1 MRMNKWVASIVGRIP
16 LAQLLVEQIKNN
28 PIGYRIANGI
38 FWSVAGTVISR
49 GLTLLAM
56 LFVARIL
63 GKSAFGELGMIESSV
78 GMFGTFAGFG
88 LAITATKYVGE
99 LRKTDPDRTGR
110 ILGLSGITALSTGI
124 FFTIILFILAP
135 WFTSHVLNAPHLEE
149 IFKIG
154 AFLVLL
160 NAVNGAQLGAL
171 AGFEAFKAIA
181 RINLFCGLISFP
193 MLITGAYVNGLTGT
207 VYAQVL
213 NLVVNWF
220 LSYVA
225 LRKEAS
231 RRNIPILIKSC
242 TQELPILWKFSLPA
256 VLGYIM
262 VGPANWGASA
272 MLVNQPDGYSEMG
285 IFAATN
291 QWYIALM
298 FIPRLLGNVMLP
310 VLSEFNGQA
319 QSAQSHKILITTIKT
334 SVVITLPII
343 IIASIAS
350 PFIMSLYGAGFRQ
363 GWPTFIV
370 ILMTTAL
377 EILITTVGASLAA
390 SGKLWISFKWNAC
403 WAVSFLFLT
412 QLLIDFGAL
421 GLAAAK
427 FISYL
432 GLTTYIMI
440 YVIRLSNSKKTI
452 NPKIK

>member
-1 MRMNKWVASIVGRIP
+1 MNKWVASIVRRIP
-16 LAQLLVEQIKNN
+16 FAQLMVERINN
-28 PIGYRIANGI
+28 HPIGYRLAKGV
-38 FWSVAGTVISR
+38 FWSVVGTVISR

-63 GKSAFGELGMIESSV
+63 GKSGFGELGMIESSI

-99 LRKTDPDRTGR
+99 LRITDPDRAGR

-124 FFTIILFILAP
+124 FFTVILFLFAP
-135 WFTSHVLNAPHLEE
+135 WFTSHILNASHLEDV
-149 IFKIG
+149 FKIG

-193 MLITGAYVNGLTGT
+193 MLITGAFVNGLTGT
-207 VYAQVL
+207 VCAQVL
-213 NLVVNWF
+213 NLVVNCF
-220 LSYVA
+220 LSYLT
-225 LRKEAS
+225 LRKEAY
-231 RRNIPILIKSC
+231 RCNIPILIKSC
-242 TQELPILWKFSLPA
+242 TQEMPILWKFSLPA

-272 MLVNQPDGYSEMG
+272 ILVNQPDGYSEMG

-291 QWYIALM
+291 QWYVALM

-310 VLSEFNGQA
+310 VLSEFNGQDKMA
-319 QSAQSHKILITTIKT
+319 ESHKILITAIKT
-334 SVVITLPII
+334 SVIVTLPII

-350 PFIMSLYGAGFRQ
+350 PFIMSLYGEGFRQ

-370 ILMTTAL
+370 ILLTTAL
-377 EILITTVGASLAA
+377 EIIITTVGASLAA

-427 FISYL
+427 FLSYL
-432 GLTTYIMI
+432 GLTTYIII
-440 YVIRLSNSKKTI
+440 YIIKLSPSKE
-452 NPKIK
+452 N